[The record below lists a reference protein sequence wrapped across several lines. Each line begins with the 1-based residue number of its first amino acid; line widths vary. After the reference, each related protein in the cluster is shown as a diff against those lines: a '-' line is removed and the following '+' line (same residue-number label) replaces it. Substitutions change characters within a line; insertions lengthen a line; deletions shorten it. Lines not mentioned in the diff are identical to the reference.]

1 MKLTPKN
8 KLSLVTNILSAA
20 LKSPSVVQVGTR
32 KNVPLPISD
41 KQLNIEML
49 DDNKIKI
56 SGFALLDKSGDLKS
70 AVLLYITTAL
80 KKRNIPAKIDPIENV
95 DEIVIDIDDILNEV
109 AVRIF
114 KRDPKTN
121 KIKTAFKCIGGL
133 KDGRRV
139 SNPDECLSKPDIQKR
154 IRAAINSRK
163 KRSTMKMK
171 RKITQKTNLMSR
183 RAKNANKRLK
193 KARGI

>member
-56 SGFALLDKSGDLKS
+56 SGFALLDKSGDLK
-70 AVLLYITTAL
+70 
-80 KKRNIPAKIDPIENV
+80 
-95 DEIVIDIDDILNEV
+95 
-109 AVRIF
+109 
-114 KRDPKTN
+114 
-121 KIKTAFKCIGGL
+121 
-133 KDGRRV
+133 
-139 SNPDECLSKPDIQKR
+139 
-154 IRAAINSRK
+154 
-163 KRSTMKMK
+163 
-171 RKITQKTNLMSR
+171 
-183 RAKNANKRLK
+183 
-193 KARGI
+193 